1 MPAPSRAIIFPM
13 TGDDT
18 HLPLVPLP
26 DVVHFPRTELKL
38 HVVDPTYL
46 PLVHDLEERD
56 EDSRWLGVV
65 LLKPGPRLDAQGRL
79 EIFPGGTAARV
90 LDLEMQ
96 PDGTP
101 DLLLYGEFRFELE
114 REIGDAPYRQAVVRP
129 LAEPWLNERDAG
141 LVAVRQDLLELLR
154 ALAAEPGEPFPWDLA
169 DLASLSG
176 GGAFEE
182 LVNRIATRLDLPPL
196 RKLQLLT
203 ESLPERGLSVLS
215 ILRGRRQVFDRLRP
229 FRRLAGGAE
238 HN

>member
-1 MPAPSRAIIFPM
+1 MA
-13 TGDDT
+13 GDGT
-18 HLPLVPLP
+18 RLPLVPLP

-38 HVVDPTYL
+38 HVIDPTYL
-46 PLVHDLEERD
+46 PLVHDLEEQE

-65 LLKPGPRLDAQGRL
+65 LLKPGPRLDSQGRL

-90 LDLEMQ
+90 LDLETR
-96 PDGTP
+96 PDGNS

-129 LAEPWLNERDAG
+129 MTEPWLNERDAG
-141 LVAVRQDLLELLR
+141 VIAVRHDLLELLR
-154 ALAAEPGEPFPWDLA
+154 ALATEQGEQFPWDLE
-169 DLASLSG
+169 DLESLSG
-176 GGAFEE
+176 GAAFEE
-182 LVNRIATRLDLPPL
+182 LVNRIATRMDVPPL

-215 ILRGRRQVFDRLRP
+215 ILRGRRQVFDMLRP
-229 FRRLAGGAE
+229 FRRLAGGSE